1 MQRLFTAYLSDE
13 VRGMRGYFE
22 YRIRSGRCVEVKRVA
37 MELGSR
43 SVSRSRGRKASKS
56 AESKIR
62 ANEREQ
68 AKNLARTL
76 NCNFDASSVFV
87 TLHYPNGFLPSSREE
102 AKAYITKF
110 LRRAKDIFKRRY
122 PGKTLRYV
130 LVTADRQTKKDA
142 KARIHHHIVMDDI
155 GWELVRELW
164 FAEYAKMEY
173 LDATGDYTK
182 LAVYMLRNVDKHE
195 RERAWTTSRGNLEKP
210 VYEAPVPVT
219 ERGRIRIPKNA
230 SLKERT
236 EYVNAET
243 LERFEYCRWTVP
255 APPRRKRVKRNDN

>member
-1 MQRLFTAYLSDE
+1 MQRLFKAYLSDE
-13 VRGMRGYFE
+13 VRKMRGYFE

-37 MELGSR
+37 MELGKR
-43 SVSRSRGRKASKS
+43 QTGTRRGQKASKS

-68 AKNLARTL
+68 SRNLARIL

-87 TLHYPNGFLPSSREE
+87 TLHYPNEALPSSREE
-102 AKAYITKF
+102 AKAYIAKF
-110 LRRAKDIFKRRY
+110 LRKAKDIFKKRY

-130 LVTADRQTKKDA
+130 LVTADRQTKRDA

-164 FAEYAKMEY
+164 FAEHAKMEY
-173 LDATGDYTK
+173 LDATGDYTQ

-195 RERAWTTSRGNLEKP
+195 HERAWTTSRGNLEKP

-219 ERGRIRIPKNA
+219 SRGRIRIPRDA

-236 EYVNAET
+236 EYTNAET
-243 LERFEYCRWTVP
+243 GEMFEYCRWTVP
-255 APPRRKRVKRNDN
+255 APPRGRRGKRE